1 MGIENTKIGK
11 LLNHILEHILTYWNL
26 INTICF
32 VLVGILFSLNK
43 DIFWGK
49 IHSNSLGWWVLI
61 LTIISSGFY
70 IIKQSNYSSSIE
82 RIEKDKKVLEEKIQ
96 GLENK
101 LAKINSNSIEIVE
114 IHLAYLFQKLGLSNN
129 ERITLYKFINDEFF
143 VLGRYSTN
151 HEKRKRSRKSYKKE
165 GLIFR
170 AWNESKYFK
179 NNGIPASSTRRGKF
193 KSGYYKIINAEAPI
207 DEETVWNMKMKSR
220 SFYIKTLKDLNGLEQ
235 TSIIVIESTLE
246 KAFEES
252 TIDSIFD
259 IDEEKRLVAFVEKID
274 WDFPNIS
281 NAKEK
286 GF

>member
-1 MGIENTKIGK
+1 MGIENTKFGK
-11 LLNHILEHILTYWNL
+11 SLNHILEHILTYWNS

-32 VLVGILFSLNK
+32 ALVGILFSLNK

-49 IHSNSLGWWVLI
+49 IHSNTLGWYGLI
-61 LTIISSGFY
+61 ITIISSGFY
-70 IIKQSNYSSSIE
+70 IVKQSKYSSSKVK
-82 RIEKDKKVLEEKIQ
+82 IEKDKKVLEEKIQ

-101 LAKINSNSIEIVE
+101 LAMINSNSIEIVE
-114 IHLAYLFQKLGLSNN
+114 INLAYLFQKLGLSNHD
-129 ERITLYKFINDEFF
+129 RITLYKFINEEFF
-143 VLGRYSTN
+143 ILGRYSTN
-151 HEKRKRSRKSYKKE
+151 NEKRKRSRKSYKKE

-179 NNGIPASSTRRGKF
+179 NSGIPAAATKRTKF
-193 KSGYYKIINAEAPI
+193 KSGYYKTINAEASI

-220 SFYIKTLKDLNGLEQ
+220 SYYIKTLKDLNGLEQ
-235 TSIIVIESTLE
+235 TSIIVIESTQE
-246 KAFEES
+246 KAFVES
-252 TIDSIFD
+252 TIDTIFN

-281 NAKEK
+281 NAIEN